1 MNDENL
7 IPLNK
12 RPKEEAKK
20 IQIAGG
26 QAWAE
31 ICAKRRSMK
40 EKLLLLMSLPSE
52 IREGV
57 DKETSGLLATLERW
71 EKTGDKYAG
80 EFIRDTIGE
89 KPTDK
94 TEFVG
99 DLPPLVLRELKNDKS
114 DGNSNAISTADKSEE
129 EE

>member
-12 RPKEEAKK
+12 RTKEEAKK
-20 IQIAGG
+20 IQLAGG
-26 QAWAE
+26 QARAE
-31 ICAKRRSMK
+31 QIAQRKSMK
-40 EKLLLLMSLPSE
+40 EKLLLLLSLPSE

-57 DKETSGLLATLERW
+57 DKETSGLLATLEKW
-71 EKTGDKYAG
+71 ETTGDKSSG

-89 KPTDK
+89 KPTEK

-99 DLPPLVLRELKNDKS
+99 DLPPLVVRELKTDDTR
-114 DGNSNAISTADKSEE
+114 DGNCDTVSSSD
-129 EE
+129 